1 VSRYLVQLARQTRS
15 TLRPPSSLRLAPRA
29 PAIVEEIHEERL
41 VGPAPAAWEPA
52 RTASPAL
59 EQAPARAR
67 LPEKFTTPISPPP
80 LRTLPTAPPV
90 EDRHFQPAR
99 ELKADAPPVLTP
111 KPVSPKATEA
121 ARIERR
127 ETWNGSASPIT
138 ERRFAPASPER
149 PLSRPVSAKAEP
161 RPPIPSQASRE
172 IYREILETTVH
183 SESFV
188 ADDIRPAPKEPRR
201 IAEYAIPEPV
211 RTWLRPAPER
221 PAPIPARAQSPAPAS
236 QPAPRR
242 NLPPAIDVSI
252 GKIEVTIE
260 SEPQPPLRAV
270 RRAEPRAAAPP
281 RPAPAAGLLARQYLD
296 R

>member
-1 VSRYLVQLARQTRS
+1 MPRPCSRRNQFRRRRPKQRGSNAGKLGMGRLRRLRNGGSRPHRRSDPFHGRYRPKPSLARLS
-15 TLRPPSSLRLAPRA
+15 PR
-29 PAIVEEIHEERL
+29 RR
-41 VGPAPAAWEPA
+41 AA
-52 RTASPAL
+52 
-59 EQAPARAR
+59 
-67 LPEKFTTPISPPP
+67 K
-80 LRTLPTAPPV
+80 
-90 EDRHFQPAR
+90 
-99 ELKADAPPVLTP
+99 
-111 KPVSPKATEA
+111 
-121 ARIERR
+121 
-127 ETWNGSASPIT
+127 
-138 ERRFAPASPER
+138 
-149 PLSRPVSAKAEP
+149 
-161 RPPIPSQASRE
+161 
-172 IYREILETTVH
+172 YREILETTVH